1 MACIALFMALTIEGS
16 ACRSAC
22 SSPQGKAVEL
32 SVSGT
37 NADPVNPVSGVN
49 TNFFGAPET
58 VNNTQVWKAARS
70 ARIPMMRFPGGR
82 GNWYDWRTG
91 AIRVPGNIELDF
103 GQRGNSRTVPLDAFM
118 SRALSAGIPV
128 SYVLNIMDSP
138 KSIRELARRWE
149 RTNAP
154 VRWVEMG
161 NEYYSSKL
169 ASTIGGAPGYLSRS
183 RQALRALRAGGYQGR
198 VGLVA
203 ALPESETGLGG
214 PGSDQQQVWNQE
226 IAKAD
231 TSDFAAIILHY
242 YPSLEGSSL
251 DRVYGEAPSRLSD
264 TIKRARKIFPAKQV
278 WITEWNLGKPATSPE
293 INTLGHALF
302 DLRIL
307 KVMLDAQVDLAG
319 YHVLTGPG
327 WELLGP
333 DRFTY
338 RYDGKSDARL
348 VKRVPYFAF
357 QMFGEA
363 QSNGARYIP
372 TGKRTGDI
380 EYMAFRTRDELRI
393 LAWTS
398 TKETRTVRV
407 EMDGNSLEFSK
418 GERLQGKLDSTNG
431 SFLRI
436 VGTDRTTNEDVKP
449 VAVGSPRIEGPGA
462 VLLKFSL
469 KNQTSHAKG
478 RSGVKGART

>member
-1 MACIALFMALTIEGS
+1 
-16 ACRSAC
+16 
-22 SSPQGKAVEL
+22 
-32 SVSGT
+32 
-37 NADPVNPVSGVN
+37 
-49 TNFFGAPET
+49 
-58 VNNTQVWKAARS
+58 
-70 ARIPMMRFPGGR
+70 MRFPGGR

-91 AIRVPGNIELDF
+91 AIRVPDNIETDLGKRGKNHTVQLD
-103 GQRGNSRTVPLDAFM
+103 TFM
-118 SRALSAGIPV
+118 SRARNANVSV

-138 KSIRELARRWE
+138 KSIRGLARHWD

-169 ASTIGGAPGYLSRS
+169 AGTIGGDSGYLARS
-183 RQALRALRAGGYQGR
+183 RQALRALRAGGYRGP

-264 TIKRARKIFPAKQV
+264 TIKRARRIFPGKQV
-278 WITEWNLGKPATSPE
+278 WITEWNLGKPPTSPE

-307 KVMLDAQVDLAG
+307 KVMLDARVDLAD

-338 RYDGKSDARL
+338 RYDGRSGARL

-363 QSNGARYIP
+363 QSKGARYVP
-372 TGKRTGDI
+372 TRKQTGDI

-398 TKETRTVRV
+398 TKETRTIKA
-407 EMDGNSLEFSK
+407 EMGGNSLEFSK
-418 GERLQGKLDSTNG
+418 GERLQGRLDSTNG
-431 SFLRI
+431 SFLRM
-436 VGTDRTTNEDVKP
+436 VGTDRTTNEDIKP

-478 RSGVKGART
+478 QSGVKGART